1 MAGVNF
7 LYYCSLQDVKD
18 NLLNYD
24 TATANR
30 KLIDKIL
37 RKAISKAYGE
47 LNAALKQGG
56 YTVPVMNS
64 VKTLM
69 DDAEVA
75 STAPVV
81 IGVADAGDFSIGDV
95 VRIHG
100 LLTSSTLYEDEFT
113 SIVLIASNNI
123 TVEFLEDSYD
133 ASATMELC
141 TQGFLYLRSCLAD
154 GAAFYAARN
163 LQAKGSELKD
173 SIEDMGENF
182 RKCLDDLKER
192 KVSLDGL
199 TLESGSVF
207 ISTWASDNSEQTDAD
222 PIITMDKD
230 F

>member
-7 LYYCSLQDVKD
+7 LYYCSLQDVRD

-24 TATANR
+24 TSTSGHKLDAN
-30 KLIDKIL
+30 IL

-47 LNAALKQGG
+47 LNAALKKGG
-56 YTVPVMNS
+56 YAIPVTNS

-75 STAPVV
+75 SDSPVV
-81 IGVADAGDFSIGDV
+81 VGVADASDFSIADV

-100 LLTSSTLYEDEFT
+100 ILTSSTLYEDEFT
-113 SIVLIASNNI
+113 SIVLIASNNV
-123 TVEFLEDSYD
+123 TVEFLEDGYD

-154 GAAFYAARN
+154 GAAFYAARGM
-163 LQAKGSELKD
+163 KMKSTEFSD
-173 SIEDMGENF
+173 SVEDMGENF
-182 RKCLDDLKER
+182 RKCLEDLKER
-192 KVSLDGL
+192 NITLDGL

-207 ISTWASDNSEQTDAD
+207 ISTWANDNSDEPDVG
-222 PIITMDKD
+222 PIITMGKD